1 MEIKA
6 GFIPF
11 LPDEEISYERFTVG
25 EEGKDTLLVPALTT
39 EQLQYTAEQVR
50 ENTQKVLKKYTLTE
64 IINVI
69 DQAIH
74 LMLNRTS
81 GLRQQAEVWLPKIT
95 GYDEEIIRLSFTTF
109 LKTFRKKELQKFL
122 TEDFGNWTVLDDFQP
137 RTKGGFSK
145 AIAPDLLIHIWAG
158 NVPGIPIWSF
168 ISGLL
173 VKAGSIGKVSSDEPL
188 FAGLFARAIKEIDPQ
203 LATCFA
209 IVWWKGGDEEK
220 ERLMGEMSEIVIGYG
235 HNASL
240 QSIKTRLPITT
251 RFVVYGSKISFG
263 IISRESLQADKAV
276 QVAKDAA
283 YDVMRFDQ
291 QGCYSPQLFFVQQS
305 GKTSPQDFAKMIAGE
320 LAQLEVRYPRQQL
333 SMEES
338 AVFSQWKQS
347 EELKGFSD
355 DAYEVYS
362 DPNGRWTVVFSG
374 NDGELATPL
383 NRSIKIIPFD
393 DINEVKKRLAPIK
406 SYLQTVGLACTP
418 EELFDWASALAEV
431 GVTRIASLGK
441 MTLLEPGWHH
451 DGRFNL
457 LELVNFVDIDASAEM
472 YSEQFAPYKD

>member
-25 EEGKDTLLVPALTT
+25 EEGKDTLLVPELTT

-145 AIAPDLLIHIWAG
+145 AIAPDLLTHIWAG

-305 GKTSPQDFAKMIAGE
+305 GKTSPQDFAK
-320 LAQLEVRYPRQQL
+320 
-333 SMEES
+333 
-338 AVFSQWKQS
+338 
-347 EELKGFSD
+347 
-355 DAYEVYS
+355 
-362 DPNGRWTVVFSG
+362 
-374 NDGELATPL
+374 
-383 NRSIKIIPFD
+383 
-393 DINEVKKRLAPIK
+393 
-406 SYLQTVGLACTP
+406 
-418 EELFDWASALAEV
+418 
-431 GVTRIASLGK
+431 
-441 MTLLEPGWHH
+441 
-451 DGRFNL
+451 
-457 LELVNFVDIDASAEM
+457 
-472 YSEQFAPYKD
+472 